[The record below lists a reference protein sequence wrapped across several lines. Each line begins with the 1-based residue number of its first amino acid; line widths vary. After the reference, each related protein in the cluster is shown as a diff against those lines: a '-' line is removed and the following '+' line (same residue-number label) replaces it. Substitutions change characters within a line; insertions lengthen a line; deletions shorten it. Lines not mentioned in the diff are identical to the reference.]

1 MDRVAVFLDYENVHR
16 TGHQLFSAKG
26 LNTFETVVNPVLIA
40 ERLVRKRLR
49 PSELISINVFRGKPV
64 PEHQPTSASA
74 NDKHAQIWSLD
85 PRVRLTRR
93 DLKYEFDSEG
103 KWIKSREKGI
113 DVALA
118 VGLVAGA
125 MKNEFD
131 AAIVFSSDTDLL
143 PAIEVAYAD
152 TNAWIEIACW
162 SSANPLW
169 FREGLAITPQKFEP
183 FCHFLN
189 GTDFEQCRQE
199 QSPNLK

>member
-1 MDRVAVFLDYENVHR
+1 MDRLAVFLDYENVHR

-26 LNTFETVVNPVLIA
+26 LNTYETVVNPILIA
-40 ERLVRKRLR
+40 ERLVRKRIR
-49 PSELISINVFRGKPV
+49 PSELVSINIFRGKPV
-64 PEHQPTSASA
+64 PEHQPTAASA
-74 NDKHAQIWSLD
+74 NDKHAQIWTVDS
-85 PRVRLTRR
+85 RVRLTRR

-125 MKNEFD
+125 IKNEFD

-143 PAIEVAYAD
+143 PAVEVAFKD
-152 TNAWIEIACW
+152 TKAWIEIACW

-169 FREGLAITPQKFEP
+169 FREGLVLTPQKFEP

-189 GTDFEQCRQE
+189 ETDFEQCRQ
-199 QSPNLK
+199 Q